1 MPGKESMQRRAV
13 QRGKKALLAGLL
25 VVWGLGGCQKPIT
38 AQGDW
43 DRAQERRTP
52 VAYERFLR
60 LHPDSQWAP
69 QARQERDQLLLAGR
83 PPAFRDLKRVRL
95 VVNEEYTQW
104 NSLAHHRSLLAP
116 LVSYAA
122 EQLLRYAGLKVVADS
137 AVASDAI
144 YTIEIGGQLS
154 GTEYGEAGQRPEFY
168 WTGATVKGAVTFRTA
183 GGQEI
188 REEFSGGAGSPE
200 PPKNLRLRLYQTTPN
215 LILSQAGLAA
225 VEEKIALVVGKAF
238 GSQLLVAYLYPQEAE
253 KFRGTNDALA
263 RLKDPQTVE
272 PLIEMVD
279 EVDTGVYDDAVLILR
294 AMTGQ
299 KLEFDPEEWRQWWAQ
314 QGGQLGSANP

>member
-1 MPGKESMQRRAV
+1 MPYGKRV
-13 QRGKKALLAGLL
+13 LLAGLL
-25 VVWGLGGCQKPIT
+25 AAWGLSGCQGALTT

-43 DRAQERRTP
+43 ERAQARRTP
-52 VAYERFLR
+52 VAYERFLH

-83 PPAFRDLKRVRL
+83 AAAFRDLKRVRL
-95 VVNEEYTQW
+95 VVNEEYAQANTPALYR
-104 NSLAHHRSLLAP
+104 NLLAP

-122 EQLLRYAGLKVVADS
+122 EKLLRYAGVEVVADS
-137 AVASDAI
+137 TVASDAV
-144 YTIEIGGQLS
+144 YTIELGGQLS

-168 WTGATVKGAVTFRTA
+168 WTGAFVQGAVTLKTA

-188 REEFSGGAGSPE
+188 REEFSGRAGSPE
-200 PPKNLRLRLYQTTPN
+200 PPKNLRLVLYKTTPN
-215 LILSQAGLAA
+215 LIISQAGLAG
-225 VEEKIALVVGKAF
+225 VEEKIALVIGKAL

-263 RLKDPQTVE
+263 RLRDPHTVE

-279 EVDTGVYDDAVLILR
+279 EVDTRVYDDAVLILR

-299 KLEFDPEEWRQWWAQ
+299 KLEFEPEEWRQWWAQ
-314 QGGQLGSANP
+314 QGGKLGN